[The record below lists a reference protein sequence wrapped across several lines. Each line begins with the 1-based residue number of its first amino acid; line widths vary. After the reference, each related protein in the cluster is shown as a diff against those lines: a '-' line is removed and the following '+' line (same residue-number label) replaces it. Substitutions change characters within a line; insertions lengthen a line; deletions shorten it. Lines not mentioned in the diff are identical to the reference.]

1 MRCLKSY
8 MFLTTI
14 NGELSAVITL
24 KELNTKSFVEIV
36 SEIMAL
42 HNSPASVVSAIPAT
56 PKSICLQFFTS
67 FNTPAR
73 QEALRQAIGSIT
85 SRMDVKTGRDWVA
98 VYLAYCFFAGQLKLT
113 KRYADFFYDIDLLMP
128 DLLGNV
134 DASKSGYGRYK
145 SLAES
150 LAAEC
155 KNWFVCNGCLP
166 PQTEW
171 TSSLYHYH
179 VADSKRMLVHEL
191 VASLTKAFIT
201 A

>member
-1 MRCLKSY
+1 MINVMIQDGKLNITITIDSHFTQYVAPFIIALVEQLKPFMNDLQAGSS
-8 MFLTTI
+8 TTQ
-14 NGELSAVITL
+14 
-24 KELNTKSFVEIV
+24 
-36 SEIMAL
+36 
-42 HNSPASVVSAIPAT
+42 P
-56 PKSICLQFFTS
+56 ICLQFFTS

-85 SRMDVKTGRDWVA
+85 SRMDVKSGRDWVA

-134 DASKSGYGRYK
+134 DALKSGYGRYK

-171 TSSLYHYH
+171 TSSLYRYH
-179 VADSKRMLVHEL
+179 VTDSKRMLVHEL

>member
-1 MRCLKSY
+1 MIQDGKLNITITIDSHFTQYVAPFIIALIEQLKPY
-8 MFLTTI
+8 MNDLQAGSFTTQ
-14 NGELSAVITL
+14 
-24 KELNTKSFVEIV
+24 
-36 SEIMAL
+36 
-42 HNSPASVVSAIPAT
+42 P
-56 PKSICLQFFTS
+56 ICLQFFTS
-67 FNTPAR
+67 FNTPAN

-134 DASKSGYGRYK
+134 DALKSGYGRYK

>member
-24 KELNTKSFVEIV
+24 KELNTKSFVEIA
-36 SEIMAL
+36 SEITAL
-42 HNSPASVVSAIPAT
+42 HNSPASVVAATPAT
-56 PKSICLQFFTS
+56 PESICLHFFTS
-67 FNTPAR
+67 FNTPAK

-98 VYLAYCFFAGQLKLT
+98 VYLAYSFFAGQLKLT

-134 DASKSGYGRYK
+134 DALKSGYGRYK

-191 VASLTKAFIT
+191 VTSLTKAFIT